1 MPNFKTSDG
10 LTLYYTDQGEGVP
23 ILCLSGLT
31 RNSNDFSYIDG
42 NLPGTRLI
50 KMDYR
55 GRGRSDWATD
65 YTTYSIPRE
74 SMDALELVDHLQIDR
89 FAILGSS
96 RGGLCAMT
104 IGVIAMHR
112 LIGVAFNDIGP
123 EIDPQGI
130 DVIMNFIGRPPIWKT
145 LNEAALARPNAM
157 VGFENVPDS
166 RWREECEKLFHQTPD
181 GLMNTYDPKLRDAI
195 LEASLQDVPDL
206 WPFFNAFTDIP
217 VAVIRGENSDL
228 LSQQTF
234 EKMQKSLPNAIM
246 TNVKDR
252 GHIPFLDEPESL
264 AALTQ
269 WVKAMA

>member
-74 SMDALELVDHLQIDR
+74 SMDALELMDHLQIDR

-130 DVIMNFIGRPPIWKT
+130 DVIMNFIGRAPIWKT

>member
-1 MPNFKTSDG
+1 MANFQTSDG
-10 LTLYYTDQGEGVP
+10 LTLYYSDQGEGIP

-42 NLPGTRLI
+42 KLPGTRLI

-65 YTTYSIPRE
+65 YSTYSIPRE
-74 SMDALELVDHLQIDR
+74 SMDALELMDHLQIDR

-104 IGVIAMHR
+104 TGAIAMHR

-130 DVIMNFIGRPPIWKT
+130 EIIMNFIGQPPIWKT

-157 VGFENVPDS
+157 VGFSNVPDQ
-166 RWREECEKLFHQTPD
+166 RWREECEKLFIQTPD
-181 GLMNTYDPKLRDAI
+181 GLVNTYDPKLRDAI
-195 LEASLQDVPDL
+195 HEASLQEVPDL
-206 WPFFNAFTDIP
+206 WPFFNAFADIP
-217 VAVIRGENSDL
+217 TAVIRGENSDL
-228 LSQQTF
+228 LSRQTF
-234 EKMQKSLPNAIM
+234 DKMQKSLPNAIM

-252 GHIPFLDEPESL
+252 GHIPFLDEPESI
-264 AALTQ
+264 AVLTQ
-269 WVKAMA
+269 WIKAMR

>member
-10 LTLYYTDQGEGVP
+10 LTLYYTDQGEGTP

-74 SMDALELVDHLQIDR
+74 SMDALELMDHLQIDR

-130 DVIMNFIGRPPIWKT
+130 DVIMNFIGRAPIWKT

-252 GHIPFLDEPESL
+252 GHIPFLDEHESL